1 MLYCRG
7 RDQQVGWKYL
17 CPLKGQKVAH
27 TRLPSIGFRSWS
39 RFLAVSL
46 QVTWR
51 RGWTEARRVWT
62 VCLRLLPDSIAA
74 AIWTRAL
81 LRLSP
86 ARKPLDRLPSHP
98 YIHCVPKND
107 TDVGCYNFNVYHPIW
122 DFFCRNV
129 AQRVSYQMPP
139 HLTNVSALPGETWTW
154 EIATFHLNTVHC
166 FIGKHT
172 KQLKTHSD
180 YHSITA

>member
-1 MLYCRG
+1 MQLKAILCRTSTKKQLRNAYYKITPPNLLFEYQCTSGKFIRLPNRIEKIDSVAKIESNRNFFSRIGMLYCRG

-62 VCLRLLPDSIAA
+62 VCLRLLPYSIAA

-86 ARKPLDRLPSHP
+86 AR
-98 YIHCVPKND
+98 
-107 TDVGCYNFNVYHPIW
+107 
-122 DFFCRNV
+122 
-129 AQRVSYQMPP
+129 
-139 HLTNVSALPGETWTW
+139 
-154 EIATFHLNTVHC
+154 
-166 FIGKHT
+166 
-172 KQLKTHSD
+172 
-180 YHSITA
+180 